1 MTRAAATM
9 RCLSLAF
16 AFALAAGSARAEYI
30 LLAPSEAPVAGQ
42 PVSLYLMITNET
54 EQPLEVS
61 VPAQLDLRFSTA
73 REAVNATF
81 VADPSAPASTIQL
94 APQTFRKIRY
104 TGTLPAA
111 LEGTTSVAVRNVAS
125 NNVVISVQAA
135 AAPSIAAAQEPA
147 SVPAGARSP
156 PFFSALSAY
165 DPMYFAVGVGTNSE
179 TTSKFQL
186 SLKLQ
191 FFTEDSSLAR
201 RTPFLHDLYFGYTQT
216 SIWNLAQTSSPFY
229 DTSYQPRLFY
239 YSPQIWESS
248 GRGLRLGLETGLG
261 HESNGRSGDDSRSV
275 STAYVKPIFT
285 LGEPASWHWTIAPKL
300 LAYLNTTDNPDIA
313 DYRGYAQLEVAY
325 GKDDSWQFKIWG
337 RKGPAGFATQLD
349 VTYPLPGLTLG
360 NLNGYLLLQY
370 FDGYGESLLS
380 YNQRLKSQFRLGLAV
395 VR

>member
-1 MTRAAATM
+1 M
-9 RCLSLAF
+9 RFLPLAF

-54 EQPLEVS
+54 EQPLEVA
-61 VPAQLDLRFSTA
+61 VPVQLDLRFSTA

-81 VADPSAPASTIQL
+81 AADPAPSDSTIQL

-104 TGTLPAA
+104 TGTLPVA
-111 LEGTTSVAVRNVAS
+111 LEGTASVAVRNVAANS
-125 NNVVISVQAA
+125 VIVSVQAA
-135 AAPSIAAAQEPA
+135 TGPSSTAAAEATASTPA
-147 SVPAGARSP
+147 SARSP

-165 DPMYFAVGVGTNSE
+165 DPMYFAVGIGTNSE
-179 TTSKFQL
+179 ATSKFQL

-191 FFTEDSSLAR
+191 FFTDDSSLAR

-248 GRGLRLGLETGLG
+248 GRSVRLGLETGLG

-275 STAYVKPIFT
+275 STAYIKPIFT
-285 LGEPASWHWTIAPKL
+285 LGDPAGWHWTITPKL
-300 LAYLNTTDNPDIA
+300 LAYLNTSDNPDIA
-313 DYRGYAQLEVAY
+313 DYRGYAELEVAY
-325 GKDDSWQFKIWG
+325 GKADSWQFQVWG

-349 VTYPLPGLTLG
+349 FYYPLPGLTLG

>member
-1 MTRAAATM
+1 MTRAALM
-9 RCLSLAF
+9 RCFFLAL
-16 AFALAAGSARAEYI
+16 AFALAEGSAHADYI
-30 LLAPSEAPVAGQ
+30 LLSPGEAAVAGQ

-54 EQPLEVS
+54 EQPLDVS
-61 VPAQLDLRFSTA
+61 VPAELELRFSTP

-81 VADPSAPASTIQL
+81 AADPAPPTETIHL

-104 TGTLPAA
+104 TGTLPGA
-111 LEGTTSVAVRNVAS
+111 LEGTASIAVRNVTS
-125 NNVVISVQAA
+125 NNVIISVQAA
-135 AAPSIAAAQEPA
+135 AAPSTAAAQEAPSAPA
-147 SVPAGARSP
+147 NLRSP
-156 PFFSALSAY
+156 AFFSALSSY

-216 SIWNLAQTSSPFY
+216 SLWNLAQTSSPFY

-248 GRGLRLGLETGLG
+248 GRGVRLGLETGLG
-261 HESNGRSGDDSRSV
+261 HESNGRSGEDSRSV

-285 LGEPASWHWTIAPKL
+285 LGEPAAWHWTIAPKL

-313 DYRGYAQLEVAY
+313 DYRGYAELEVAY
-325 GKDDSWQFKIWG
+325 GKDDSWQFKVWG
-337 RKGPAGFATQLD
+337 RKGPAGFATQVD
-349 VTYPLPGLTLG
+349 VTYPLPGLTFG

-380 YNQRLKSQFRLGLAV
+380 YNQRMKSQFRLGLAV
-395 VR
+395 IR

>member
-1 MTRAAATM
+1 MTRAATM
-9 RCLSLAF
+9 RCLFLAL
-16 AFALAAGSARAEYI
+16 AFALAADSARAEYI
-30 LLAPSEAPVAGQ
+30 LLAPSEAAVAGQ
-42 PVSLYLMITNET
+42 AVSVYLMITNET

-61 VPAQLDLRFSTA
+61 IPAQLDLRFSTERQA
-73 REAVNATF
+73 FNASF
-81 VADPSAPASTIQL
+81 DADPKPPAAAIEL

-111 LEGTTSVAVRNVAS
+111 LEGATRVTVRNVTS
-125 NNVVISVQAA
+125 NNVMIAVQAA
-135 AAPSIAAAQEPA
+135 AAPSTAAAQEPA
-147 SVPAGARSP
+147 TTTASAASP

-165 DPMYFAVGVGTNSE
+165 DPMYFALGVGTTSD

-191 FFTEDSSLAR
+191 FFTEDSSWAR

-216 SIWNLAQTSSPFY
+216 SIWNVNQTSSPFY

-248 GRGLRLGLETGLG
+248 GRSVLLGLETGLG

-285 LGEPASWHWTIAPKL
+285 LGERTDWHWTLAPKL

-313 DYRGYAQLEVAY
+313 DYRGYAELEVAY

-337 RKGPAGFATQLD
+337 RKGSAGFGTQVD
-349 VTYPLPGLTLG
+349 VTYPLPGLTFG